1 MFPWLISVKVP
12 QKEVLRSRWSQS
24 RDRSYAR
31 GLSWA
36 IRARWCHR
44 RGLGGTQGSTWAGGL
59 TSVYS
64 PSVRVAPTSRS
75 DSMEMQRRASDEDRR
90 RNRSV
95 PTSPASH
102 LIFPSACFPCLGSS
116 ARAANS
122 SAERGDRKRAEKKVW
137 DKSAVHF
144 TRCCLRLNR
153 KSACFEW
160 PHDGK

>member
-1 MFPWLISVKVP
+1 MAHICESPSKGGAEVTVEPKPRP
-12 QKEVLRSRWSQS
+12 QLCARTQLGDTRSLMSSPRPRWHTGVN
-24 RDRSYAR
+24 R
-31 GLSWA
+31 G
-36 IRARWCHR
+36 
-44 RGLGGTQGSTWAGGL
+44 GVGGGGL

-122 SAERGDRKRAEKKVW
+122 STERVGGGGGGDRKRAEKKV
-137 DKSAVHF
+137 
-144 TRCCLRLNR
+144 
-153 KSACFEW
+153 
-160 PHDGK
+160 